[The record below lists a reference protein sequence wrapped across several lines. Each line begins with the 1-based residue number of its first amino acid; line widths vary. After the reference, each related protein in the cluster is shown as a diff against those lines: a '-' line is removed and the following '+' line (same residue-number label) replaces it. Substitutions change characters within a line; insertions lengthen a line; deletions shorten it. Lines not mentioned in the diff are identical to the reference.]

1 MSGKRGH
8 VLLRRLITIADCR
21 LPFADEV
28 AQLRRQR
35 QWLIDLEHL
44 LDPSKQPDQPPLTS
58 QTVAQAV
65 GHYLTKLLAQVAA
78 DTDAED
84 RQVAVHIN
92 ATFRNRWW
100 GLFTC
105 YDVKELPRTNNA
117 LERYMRRIKTGQRRV
132 SGRKNVHSFLIRY
145 GRYAACVDYQES
157 VDDLLARLRQ
167 VRHDDFLR
175 EREALDTALLREQKR
190 HRFRHHQDDYLREL
204 EERWAIAVEKAK
216 S

>member
-1 MSGKRGH
+1 MPGKRGH
-8 VLLRRLITIADCR
+8 VLLRRLIKIADCR
-21 LPFADEV
+21 LPFADLL

-58 QTVAQAV
+58 QSVAQAV
-65 GHYLTKLLAQVAA
+65 DQYLTKLLVKVAA
-78 DTDAED
+78 DTDEED
-84 RQVAVHIN
+84 QQVAVHIN
-92 ATFRNRWW
+92 VTFRNRWW
-100 GLFTC
+100 GLFSC
-105 YDVKELPRTNNA
+105 YDVEDLPRTNND
-117 LERYMRRIKTGQRRV
+117 LETYMRRIKTGQRRV

-145 GRYAACVDYQES
+145 GRHAACVDYRES

-167 VRHDDFLR
+167 VSHDDFLR
-175 EREALDTALLREQKR
+175 ERQALDTALLREQKR